1 MEEKKSKKGS
11 SDVPETERKLQEL
24 QKLFLADRNNQKI
37 FEEYF
42 LLLRKYT
49 RSLTLKKIKRKNLF
63 LPPERVDEICTDA
76 TLALLDQY
84 NNPNNPGWK
93 VGSSFAGVIQ
103 FKIIEA
109 MWGHADDDMNSSL
122 NLTFSDD
129 KDSKE
134 ILDLVGSGSAL
145 PWDMSEY
152 GKEKTSDNPADL
164 VVSTSNVS
172 FDEVKTLVEECYIDL
187 PYRLYLR
194 FVPWL
199 VLQFRK
205 PKTKNIY
212 SLFNRLYLTNKEEN
226 AFDMLLLELHNRI
239 SQHVV

>member
-1 MEEKKSKKGS
+1 MEEKKSKKVT
-11 SDVPETERKLQEL
+11 SDVPETERRLQEL
-24 QKLFLADRNNQKI
+24 QKLFLADRNNQQV

-42 LLLRKYT
+42 LLLRTYT
-49 RSLTLKKIKRKNLF
+49 RSLTLKQIKRKNLF

-84 NNPNNPGWK
+84 NKPRWT
-93 VGSSFAGVIQ
+93 VGSSFAGVIR

-109 MWGHADDDMNSSL
+109 MWGHSNDEMNSSL

-134 ILDLVGSGSAL
+134 ILDVIGSGSSL
-145 PWDMSEY
+145 PWNMSEH
-152 GKEKTSDNPADL
+152 GKEKLSDNPADIL
-164 VVSTSNVS
+164 VSTSNVS
-172 FDEVKTLVEECYIDL
+172 YDEVKSLIEECYIDL

>member
-1 MEEKKSKKGS
+1 MEEKKAKKIS

-24 QKLFLADRNNQKI
+24 QKLFLADRNNQKV

-42 LLLRKYT
+42 LLLRTYT
-49 RSLTLKKIKRKNLF
+49 RSLTLKQIKRKNLF
-63 LPPERVDEICTDA
+63 LPPERVDELCTDA

-84 NNPNNPGWK
+84 NKPHWK
-93 VGSSFAGVIQ
+93 IGSSFAGVIR
-103 FKIIEA
+103 FKIMEA
-109 MWGHADDDMNSSL
+109 MWGHANDDMNSSL

-134 ILDLVGSGSAL
+134 ILDVIGSGSAL

-152 GKEKTSDNPADL
+152 GKEKTSDNPADIL
-164 VVSTSNVS
+164 VSTSNVS
-172 FDEVKTLVEECYIDL
+172 YDEVKSLIEECYIDL

-239 SQHVV
+239 SQHVM

>member
-1 MEEKKSKKGS
+1 MEEKKSKKVI
-11 SDVPETERKLQEL
+11 SDVPETERRLQEL
-24 QKLFLADRNNQKI
+24 QKLFLADRNNQQV

-42 LLLRKYT
+42 LLLRTYT
-49 RSLTLKKIKRKNLF
+49 RSLTLKQIKRKNLF
-63 LPPERVDEICTDA
+63 LPPQRVDEFCTDA
-76 TLALLDQY
+76 TLAHLDQ
-84 NNPNNPGWK
+84 NNKPNWK
-93 VGSSFAGVIQ
+93 VGSSFAGVIR

-109 MWGHADDDMNSSL
+109 MWGHANDEMNSSL

-134 ILDLVGSGSAL
+134 ILDVIGSGSAL
-145 PWDMSEY
+145 PWNMSEY
-152 GKEKTSDNPADL
+152 GKEKTSDNPADIL
-164 VVSTSNVS
+164 VSTSNVS
-172 FDEVKTLVEECYIDL
+172 YDEVKSLIEECYIDL

-239 SQHVV
+239 SQHVI

>member
-1 MEEKKSKKGS
+1 MAESTKKKPA
-11 SDVPETERKLQEL
+11 SDVPETERNLRTLQAS
-24 QKLFLADRNNQKI
+24 FLADRDNQQV
-37 FEEYF
+37 FNDFF
-42 LLLRKYT
+42 LLLRKYA

-76 TLALLDQY
+76 TLALIEQY
-84 NNPNNPGWK
+84 KKPGWS
-93 VGSSFAGVIQ
+93 VSASFAGVLQ

-109 MWGHADDDMNSSL
+109 MWKSANDDMNSSL

-134 ILDLVGSGSAL
+134 ILDVIGSGSSL
-145 PWDMSEY
+145 PWDMSQY
-152 GKEKTSDNPADL
+152 GKERASDDPADTIMEE
-164 VVSTSNVS
+164 VNVS
-172 FDEVKTLVEECYIDL
+172 FDEVRSLIEECYVDL

-205 PKTKNIY
+205 PKTKNIQDRK
-212 SLFNRLYLTNKEEN
+212 S
-226 AFDMLLLELHNRI
+226 
-239 SQHVV
+239 VV